1 MSIIYFKIFNLCQKL
16 RPWQSTKLKWP
27 KLHLAELKKLFFH
40 VWNALDWSILIRIE
54 ISKFQHVADHLLYQC
69 SQMGFGISKV
79 WNLQSFQ
86 SKSLPLTF
94 SEFLFTV
101 FEIYWFLG
109 MIFHKGLPN
118 WKLVDLGYFWSG
130 HFMGW
135 NFQHPFDY
143 KFYWDDRLY
152 ADTNIFFL
160 APILRELQPLKG
172 MSG

>member
-1 MSIIYFKIFNLCQKL
+1 MSKTQAMAINQTQVTKIAFG
-16 RPWQSTKLKWP
+16 RI
-27 KLHLAELKKLFFH
+27 EKLFFH

-143 KFYWDDRLY
+143 KFFWDDRLY
-152 ADTNIFFL
+152 ADNQYFFSSTNI
-160 APILRELQPLKG
+160 KG
-172 MSG
+172 VTAIERHVRIIYSPTLLYL